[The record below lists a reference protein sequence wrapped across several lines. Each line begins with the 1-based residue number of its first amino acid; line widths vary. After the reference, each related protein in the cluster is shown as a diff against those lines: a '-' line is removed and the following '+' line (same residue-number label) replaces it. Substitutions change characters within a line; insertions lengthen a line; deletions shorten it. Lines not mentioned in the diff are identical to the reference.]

1 MTILINVSGYNELQV
16 KFQPWWSRHS
26 PGSPSGVMVPK
37 IHLQST
43 QTSPRWGILNWPE
56 FIWGLFPFCFMDV
69 MCHFLASEICT
80 SKNLRYSQTFN
91 TPGIMSS
98 CIFSVHWSS
107 ITPSTEKAP
116 WDCVHLKVLY
126 ELPSHKDSGNQKSS
140 SEFVLCEWM
149 GSRNQLHVSTYVSS
163 SKSRLCG
170 GCDRTF
176 QSRTGSVLHDLL
188 KMVWCYHHS
197 EGRLSSSLA
206 SLCNSEPSGC
216 SSQSWLFVIVWEH
229 LCLWHFLNG
238 K

>member
-37 IHLQST
+37 IHLHST

-126 ELPSHKDSGNQKSS
+126 ELPSHKDWQSKVLFRVCSMWVNGEQKSAP
-140 SEFVLCEWM
+140 
-149 GSRNQLHVSTYVSS
+149 RLHV
-163 SKSRLCG
+163 R
-170 GCDRTF
+170 
-176 QSRTGSVLHDLL
+176 Q
-188 KMVWCYHHS
+188 
-197 EGRLSSSLA
+197 
-206 SLCNSEPSGC
+206 
-216 SSQSWLFVIVWEH
+216 
-229 LCLWHFLNG
+229 
-238 K
+238 

>member
-140 SEFVLCEWM
+140 SEFVLCEWV
-149 GSRNQLHVSTYVSS
+149 GSRNQPVSTYVSS
-163 SKSRLCG
+163 SVSWDGVSHPQEIWG
-170 GCDRTF
+170 GLESLWSQTQPLIVVLIWKTF
-176 QSRTGSVLHDLL
+176 GKKCLGQST
-188 KMVWCYHHS
+188 
-197 EGRLSSSLA
+197 
-206 SLCNSEPSGC
+206 
-216 SSQSWLFVIVWEH
+216 
-229 LCLWHFLNG
+229 
-238 K
+238 